1 MVRGD
6 SEVGR
11 RDVKP
16 DKIFQ
21 RSMAHRSSLYHRR
34 VLSSGIFIVSSY
46 EEDHIQNKISMK
58 EFVIKLDF

>member
-11 RDVKP
+11 RVVKP

-21 RSMAHRSSLYHRR
+21 RSMAHRSLYHRR
-34 VLSSGIFIVSSY
+34 VLSSGIFIISSY